1 MTKKT
6 IGIIGGMGPLAIAT
20 RLKAYHES
28 TEPLIGYYTGLGKLR
43 RVNGDNQLEEVF
55 KAILA
60 SLE

>member
-1 MTKKT
+1 MLPPET
-6 IGIIGGMGPLAIAT
+6 IAT

-28 TEPLIGYYTGLGKLR
+28 TEPLIGYYKGLGKLR
-43 RVNGDNQLEEVF
+43 SVNGDGPLEEVF